1 MNHTAAVR
9 ITQGDHARFRALTGI
24 DRMASAFKA
33 VETWR
38 QRHKTRRQLAAADA
52 RILKDVGISEAQ
64 RFIESNKPFWE
75 K

>member
-1 MNHTAAVR
+1 MNHTTAVR
-9 ITQGDHARFRALTGI
+9 ITPDDHARFRALTVI
-24 DRMASAFKA
+24 DRMASAFKV

-52 RILKDVGISEAQ
+52 RILKDVGLSEAQ

>member
-1 MNHTAAVR
+1 
-9 ITQGDHARFRALTGI
+9 
-24 DRMASAFKA
+24 MASALRV

-38 QRHKTRRQLAAADA
+38 QRHRTRRQLAAADA
-52 RILKDVGISEAQ
+52 RILRDVGISEAQ

>member
-1 MNHTAAVR
+1 MNHTAVVR
-9 ITQGDHARFRALTGI
+9 IVSGDHARFEAPTWI
-24 DRMASAFKA
+24 DRMTSALRV

-38 QRHKTRRQLAAADA
+38 QRHRTRRQLAAADA
-52 RILKDVGISEAQ
+52 RILRDVGISEAQ

>member
-1 MNHTAAVR
+1 MNHTAVVR
-9 ITQGDHARFRALTGI
+9 IVSGDRARFGAATWI
-24 DRMASAFKA
+24 DWMASALRV

-38 QRHKTRRQLAAADA
+38 QRHRTRRQLAVADA
-52 RILKDVGISEAQ
+52 RILQDVGISEAQ